1 MGKMIDHS
9 ASGGWCFQ
17 EDLIH
22 SRRVFASVEL
32 RHPSYAYQPVGTA
45 AQHELIASERT
56 RFQSPA

>member
-9 ASGGWCFQ
+9 SSGGWCFQ

-22 SRRVFASVEL
+22 PRRVFASVEL

-45 AQHELIASERT
+45 AQHELLE
-56 RFQSPA
+56 